1 MTTKSKPPPPGEL
14 EDAHKKF
21 EEACAAIPAASEK
34 HTVAVEGLKKTIS
47 DPKFRAVR
55 VPTPSQIE
63 LEPPPAKR

>member
-1 MTTKSKPPPPGEL
+1 MTVKSKPPPPGEL

-34 HTVAVEGLKKTIS
+34 LAAATEGLKKTIS

-55 VPTPSQIE
+55 QPTPSQLE
-63 LEPPPAKR
+63 LETKR